1 MGAKL
6 EDFERDIK
14 LAQNFLEKHKDD
26 IKLKEFLKMVK
37 SSKQI
42 HSQKW
47 SMIFDY
53 MYDNYK
59 DECMNTTI
67 TTGLSYL
74 VE

>member
-1 MGAKL
+1 MGAKM
-6 EDFERDIK
+6 EDYVKEITY
-14 LAQNFLEKHKDD
+14 AQKFLEKHKED
-26 IKLKEFLKMVK
+26 IKLKQFLKMVK
-37 SSKQI
+37 ESKQI

-53 MYDNYK
+53 MYENYH
-59 DECMNTTI
+59 DECMNSSI